1 MSIIEYGYT
10 ADFETTTDENDCRV
24 WAYAVCSIEN
34 EQITHIGNNIND
46 FIKILPTLNK
56 VYFHNLKFD
65 GEFIIHYLLS
75 NGFKHVKKKEWLTEN
90 TFTTLI
96 SDMGQ
101 FYIIEIKFENSTVK
115 IYDSLKILPFSVDVI
130 AKSFNLPLS
139 KLEIDYTAKREI
151 GHNLSQDEIDYI
163 SNDVLIV
170 AKALKIMF
178 NQKLTAITQ
187 GSNALKDYKR
197 ILTTKKF
204 EKLFPIPDYDYDIR
218 QSYKGGFTYVNEKV
232 KGKEIGRG
240 IVLDVNSLYPSVM
253 YYNNL
258 PYGEG
263 KFFTGKY
270 IEDEIYNVYIQMFT
284 CNFELKPGH
293 IPTIQLK
300 NNLSFLATEYV
311 KSSKGEDIT
320 LCLTSVD
327 LKLFLTHYDIYNV
340 TWLSGWKF
348 KSTDSLFKDYI
359 DKWNGIKVKAA
370 EENNPGLRTLAK
382 LMLNS
387 LYGKFAL
394 NPKVRSKYPYLDNG
408 IVKYA
413 LGEQEERKPIYIPVG
428 TFITAYARY
437 KTITSAQM
445 VYDRFCYAD
454 TDSLHLIG
462 EELPP
467 ELEIHPTK
475 LGCWKHEATFT
486 RAKYIRQKTYI
497 EEIDGKLEIT
507 CAGMPKQCYKN
518 VTWENFKENSVFE
531 GKLIP
536 KHVQGGIV
544 LDETTFTL
552 KG

>member
-1 MSIIEYGYT
+1 MSIIGYGYT
-10 ADFETTTDENDCRV
+10 ADFETTTDERDCRV

-46 FIKILPTLNK
+46 FIKILPDLNK

-101 FYIIEIKFENSTVK
+101 FYIIEIKFENTTVK
-115 IYDSLKILPFSVDVI
+115 IYDSLKILPFSVEVI

-151 GHNLSQDEIDYI
+151 GHELSQDEIDYI

-197 ILTTKKF
+197 ILTSKKF

-218 QSYKGGFTYVNEKV
+218 QSYKGGFTYVNERV

-270 IEDEIYNVYIQMFT
+270 VEDEIYNVFIQMFT

-348 KSTDSLFKDYI
+348 KSTDTLFKDYI

-394 NPKVRSKYPYLDNG
+394 NPKVRSKYPYLENG

-462 EELPP
+462 EELPA

-497 EEIDGKLEIT
+497 EEIEGKLEIT

-518 VTWENFKENSVFE
+518 VTWDNFKENSVFE